1 MSRLLSNGFLPLNR
15 LLPDMEIVSSI
26 PSFNNKNM
34 VLVLAIGHGK
44 RRVILHLIDGTILF
58 DLLAICVGLTI
69 FLIKSCLGWIGL
81 YWL

>member
-1 MSRLLSNGFLPLNR
+1 
-15 LLPDMEIVSSI
+15 
-26 PSFNNKNM
+26 M

-44 RRVILHLIDGTILF
+44 KRVILHLIDGTILL

-81 YWL
+81 SIDFDLILIMPWILDFNV